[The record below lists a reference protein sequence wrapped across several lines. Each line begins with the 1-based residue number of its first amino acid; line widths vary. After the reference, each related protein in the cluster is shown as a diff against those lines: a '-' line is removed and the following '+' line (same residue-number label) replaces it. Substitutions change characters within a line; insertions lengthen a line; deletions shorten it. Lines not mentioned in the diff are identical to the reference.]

1 MLIAGCL
8 DAPPAGIGAIDAAV
22 RLDAATSFTV
32 SSRPD
37 VPLPDQG
44 GPVEDELEVQPV
56 CAIAGI
62 TVDIEIEHAYRGDVV
77 ILLTSPTV
85 RTVTLKDSSDGDDG
99 DDVVGNYPL
108 TLTPVDSL
116 EAFSGL
122 SATGTWTLTVEDVDK
137 GTVGSLTGWA
147 LNLTCS

>member
-8 DAPPAGIGAIDAAV
+8 DAPPAGGGAIDAAV
-22 RLDAATSFTV
+22 TLDAATSFTV
-32 SSRPD
+32 SRRPD
-37 VPLPDQG
+37 IRLPDEG

-62 TVDIEIEHAYRGDVV
+62 TVDIDVEHPYRGDVV

-85 RTVTLKDSSDGDDG
+85 RTVMLKESSDEDDG

-116 EAFSGL
+116 EAFIGL
-122 SATGTWTLTVEDVDK
+122 SATGTWTLTVEDVDA
-137 GTVGSLTGWA
+137 GTIGWLTSWA